1 MTSCPHARGLAPALD
16 AGADEVLGWLL
27 GAGHLSLL
35 DVERRPLGERA
46 SPLYERAE
54 RVEQV
59 RSFGDARDATGLP
72 CNVAALRQL
81 TGTWGELLAALGAV
95 DADAPADHHRLLR
108 RAERACALAPLAAL
122 RPRPPALARPAA
134 ALFKVCLGF
143 REVLAT
149 ALMEGRIDADA
160 PVDAEALLELV
171 DARGFLIGDAQVCAG
186 SRAQIRQALT
196 ALAGGASVAPAP
208 LRALVEPWL
217 AEAADALLALQVLAA
232 CAAGA
237 ARALLL
243 AGAAPDHTAV
253 CVAIYMA
260 EHPPRLVE
268 VLRQIPGAGPLHP
281 TLLYRPDA
289 VAGEVRAF
297 LARLEPARSFADVD
311 AALGAAAAPAAAR
324 LFAALGREAGP
335 MSPRALER
343 ALR

>member
-1 MTSCPHARGLAPALD
+1 MSCPHARGRAPSLD

-27 GAGHLSLL
+27 GAGHLDLL

-46 SPLYERAE
+46 SPLYEHVE

-59 RSFGDARDATGLP
+59 RTFGDARDATGLP

-81 TGTWGELLAALGAV
+81 TGTWSVLLDALAAI

-122 RPRPPALARPAA
+122 RPHPPALARPAA

-143 REVLAT
+143 REVFAT
-149 ALMEGRIDADA
+149 ALMEGRLEADA
-160 PVDAEALLELV
+160 SVEGEALLALV

-186 SRAQIRQALT
+186 SRAQIRQAFT
-196 ALAGGASVAPAP
+196 ALAGGASEAPAP
-208 LRALVEPWL
+208 LAALVEPWL
-217 AEAADALLALQVLAA
+217 AEAADALFTLQVLTA

-243 AGAAPDHTAV
+243 AGAPPDHTAT
-253 CVAIYMA
+253 CVAIYMS
-260 EHPPRLVE
+260 ERPPRLVE

-289 VAGEVRAF
+289 VDPCVRAF
-297 LARLEPARSFADVD
+297 LDDLERARSFADVD
-311 AALGAAAAPAAAR
+311 AALVAAAAPIAAR
-324 LFAALGREAGP
+324 SFAALGRDVGP
-335 MSPRALER
+335 MSARAFER